1 MNITPE
7 EYIRH
12 ANGVFIVEKFEHDS
26 LTAVKLD
33 DLLRQGTKARKVE
46 FRNGSSI
53 LAQADACGQPLNFE
67 PGALIRVTTPD
78 VIRIHIVNVIP
89 HPGTEPEVEYKR
101 ALALL
106 FAPAGLAGS
115 FGI

>member
-1 MNITPE
+1 VSITPE
-7 EYIRH
+7 EYIRQ
-12 ANGVFIVEKFEHDS
+12 ANGVFIVEKFEDDS
-26 LTAVKLD
+26 VTAVKLD

-53 LAQADACGQPLNFE
+53 LAQAEAYGQPLNFE
-67 PGALIRVTTPD
+67 AGALVRVTTPD
-78 VIRIHIVNVIP
+78 AIRIHIVNVIP
-89 HPGTEPEVEYKR
+89 RLGTEAEAEYKR

>member
-1 MNITPE
+1 MNITPS

-12 ANGVFIVEKFEHDS
+12 ANGVFIVEKFEDDS
-26 LTAVKLD
+26 VTAVKLD

-53 LAQADACGQPLNFE
+53 LAQAEAYGQPLNFE
-67 PGALIRVTTPD
+67 AGALIRVTTRD
-78 VIRIHIVNVIP
+78 AIHIHIVNVIP
-89 HPGTEPEVEYKR
+89 HPGTEAEASYKH